1 MKKITIIIV
10 LTAVVL
16 LMSYFPQ
23 SAFANDAFEVRPAGK
38 LSPEGLKSG
47 FEIGTELSYI
57 TYEEP
62 GLMEDS
68 GFMYGVCGSYTRR
81 EDMMLKLEGK
91 YSYGQV
97 DYTSATTGSMDSI
110 KDHMVEVRLLSGY
123 DFPFMDIIYI
133 TPYTGLG
140 YRYLNDDSSGK
151 TTTTGA
157 LGYKRESN
165 YIYSP
170 IGVELSLPPTN
181 DLTVSFIFEY
191 DVFMWG
197 MQKSYLSSAN
207 SNYNDL
213 ENRQREGYG
222 IRSSLPILIK
232 AEYFHIVIEPYVRYW
247 DIEKSDTDTVTYGG
261 IAVGYGYEPKN
272 TSTEWGLK
280 VAVAF

>member
-1 MKKITIIIV
+1 MKRTKIITV
-10 LTAVVL
+10 LAAAL
-16 LMSYFPQ
+16 LFIAHLPQ
-23 SAFANDAFEVRPAGK
+23 VAFANDAFEVAPAGK
-38 LSPEGLKSG
+38 LSPEALKSG

-62 GLMEDS
+62 GLMEDK
-68 GFMYGVCGSYTRR
+68 GFMYGICGSYTWR

-91 YSYGQV
+91 YAYGQV
-97 DYTSATTGSMDSI
+97 DYTSTTTGSMDDI
-110 KDHMVEVRLLSGY
+110 NDTMVEVRILSGY

-133 TPYTGLG
+133 TPYTGFG

-151 TTTTGA
+151 TTSTGA
-157 LGYKRESN
+157 LGYNRESN
-165 YIYSP
+165 YLYSP

-181 DLTVSFIFEY
+181 DVTVSFIFEY
-191 DVFMWG
+191 DVFLWG
-197 MQKSYLSSAN
+197 LQKSYLSSAN

-232 AEYFHIVIEPYVRYW
+232 TEYFYVVIEPYVRYW